1 MAMPRF
7 DSIAEYLASFPKDVQ
22 QVLRAVRA
30 AVRKAVPKAQE
41 SLSYNIPTYRL
52 DGQVVIYFA
61 GWKAFVSVYPANVA
75 DAALTKAMTPY
86 KTSKGTLQFAYGQ
99 PVPLKLIERLA
110 KARAKATATAKPR
123 RAHAKTKVGRK

>member
-1 MAMPRF
+1 
-7 DSIAEYLASFPKDVQ
+7 
-22 QVLRAVRA
+22 
-30 AVRKAVPKAQE
+30 VPKAEE
-41 SLSYNIPTYRL
+41 SLSYNIPTYKL

-75 DAALTKAMTPY
+75 DAALTQAMTPH

-110 KARAKATATAKPR
+110 KARAKVAATATAKPR
-123 RAHAKTKVGRK
+123 RAPAKAKVARK